1 MSKSKIKTVYLT
13 GYLLL
18 SLVACSNE
26 EPRGNGGAQG
36 QPLEIGASISDPV
49 VSRASLGAANY
60 EKSSFIENDVIKIGT
75 SADAINTS
83 YTYKKDSSGTLRWLP
98 TAGGDGLTSSG
109 SSNYYASY
117 NPNDYTKILADQ
129 SITGNYQKSNRLI
142 TAATAV
148 SGNKVNF
155 SFYPAASK
163 ITVTIEYSDDQHE
176 GVTVKLTGSNWLEAS
191 STGSVTLYPVTS
203 TGKTH
208 MYVAI
213 VNPGEKN
220 NYQIEVTS
228 SKAEA
233 GSSKNDVKT
242 YASSTSTTFMAGHNY
257 IYNFTSTNGLILNGI
272 SVDGFQSGTDNGTE
286 NNWGAS

>member
-1 MSKSKIKTVYLT
+1 MSKSRIKIVSLT

-18 SLVACSNE
+18 LLVACSNE
-26 EPRGNGGAQG
+26 ELRDNGGGQG

-75 SADAINTS
+75 SADALNTS

-109 SSNYYASY
+109 SGNYYASY
-117 NPNDYTKILADQ
+117 DPDGYTKILADQ

-163 ITVTIEYSDDQHE
+163 ITVTIEYSDDKHE
-176 GVTVKLTGSNWLEAS
+176 GVTVKLTGNNWLETS
-191 STGSVTLYPVTS
+191 SIGDVTLYPVTS

-220 NYQIEVTS
+220 NYKIEVT

-233 GSSKNDVKT
+233 GSTENDVKT
-242 YASSTSTTFMAGHNY
+242 YDSSTSTTFVAGHNY
-257 IYNFTSTNGLILNGI
+257 IYNFTSTYGLILNGI
-272 SVDGFQSGTDNGTE
+272 SVEGFQSGTGNGTDD
-286 NNWGAS
+286 NWSAS

>member
-1 MSKSKIKTVYLT
+1 MSKSRIKIVYLT

-26 EPRGNGGAQG
+26 EPRGNGGGQG

-60 EKSSFIENDVIKIGT
+60 EKSSFFENDVIKIGT
-75 SADAINTS
+75 SANAINTS

-109 SSNYYASY
+109 SGNYYASY
-117 NPNDYTKILADQ
+117 NPDNYTKILEDQ

-142 TAATAV
+142 TDATAV

-163 ITVTIEYSDDQHE
+163 ITIIIEYSDDKHV
-176 GVTVKLTGSNWLEAS
+176 GVTVKLTGDNWLEAS
-191 STGSVTLYPVTS
+191 SSANVTLLPVTS

-213 VNPGEKN
+213 VNPGEKKD
-220 NYQIEVTS
+220 YQIEVT

-233 GSSKNDVKT
+233 GSSDGVKT
-242 YASSTSTTFMAGHNY
+242 YTSLISTTFLAGHNY
-257 IYNFTSTNGLILNGI
+257 IYNFTSTYGLILNGI
-272 SVDGFQSGTDNGTE
+272 TVEGFQSGTGNGTDD
-286 NNWGAS
+286 NWSAS